1 LHSESEHHG
10 DDNNAHVL
18 NTSVAHM
25 HARVCR
31 PGKGKASRYVFPAPF
46 MLHSMRHTCL
56 TRIGEAGADAFTMMK
71 LAGHSSVTVSQR
83 YIHPTGET
91 VQLAFDRP
99 EALNKRGLEASSGS
113 N

>member
-1 LHSESEHHG
+1 
-10 DDNNAHVL
+10 
-18 NTSVAHM
+18 M

-71 LAGHSSVTVSQR
+71 LEGIPV
-83 YIHPTGET
+83 
-91 VQLAFDRP
+91 
-99 EALNKRGLEASSGS
+99 
-113 N
+113 